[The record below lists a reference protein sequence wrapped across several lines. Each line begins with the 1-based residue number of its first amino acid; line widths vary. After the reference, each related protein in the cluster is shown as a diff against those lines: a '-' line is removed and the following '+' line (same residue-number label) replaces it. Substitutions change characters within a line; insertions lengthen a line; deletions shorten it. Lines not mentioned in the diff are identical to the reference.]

1 MEIINKFGKLL
12 TVVAGFAVSASVT
25 YGFWLSL
32 QIVNVKLGLFAA
44 IVSFFIAPITIL
56 AVPLW
61 SGFVE
66 SYWTPAIYVFTPVLI
81 LTVIFVIVIIS
92 IYILKKMGLK
102 N

>member
-1 MEIINKFGKLL
+1 M
-12 TVVAGFAVSASVT
+12 
-25 YGFWLSL
+25 

-56 AVPLW
+56 AVPLL

-66 SYWTPAIYVFTPVLI
+66 SYWTPAIYAFTPVLI
-81 LTVIFVIVIIS
+81 LTVIFVIEIMS